1 MIKTLFKGAIEGD
14 LTPPELHELKELGVG
29 SKLALALGDNAPEKM
44 YSTLV
49 NYYEVKET
57 ECPLCGKPLRE
68 GHSGTKMC
76 FYCKTN
82 IAPKMD
88 KEVFIFTPD
97 RELLAIFLENLTGDS
112 YSLPE
117 EETKESESDD
127 KDEDSL
133 PKEAVDAFS
142 KMIQSFTGDTDNDD
156 SDPYYRESC
165 PHDKRDAFEDLEA
178 IVNGFSTDLEYQTF
192 EYYEQAV
199 NHGIGKL
206 GDIVKSLAKE
216 ISSLRAEL
224 ESIKNNHRQSPF
236 PPKASPH
243 DTAKAELLKHLKD
256 LTKLLGE

>member
-1 MIKTLFKGAIEGD
+1 MFKTLFKDILEGD

-97 RELLAIFLENLTGDS
+97 RELLAIFLENLTGDD
-112 YSLPE
+112 YSLAE
-117 EETKESESDD
+117 EEVEGYDESD
-127 KDEDSL
+127 
-133 PKEAVDAFS
+133 
-142 KMIQSFTGDTDNDD
+142 TDYDD
-156 SDPYYRESC
+156 SDPYSRETC
-165 PHDKRDAFEDLEA
+165 PHAKRDAFEE
-178 IVNGFSTDLEYQTF
+178 
-192 EYYEQAV
+192 
-199 NHGIGKL
+199 L
-206 GDIVKSLAKE
+206 GDIVKTMAKE
-216 ISSLRAEL
+216 IGSLKREL
-224 ESIKNNHRQSPF
+224 ESMKNKLLQSP
-236 PPKASPH
+236 KAKPH

>member
-1 MIKTLFKGAIEGD
+1 MFKTLFKDILEGD

-29 SKLALALGDNAPEKM
+29 SKLALALGDNAPEKI

-97 RELLAIFLENLTGDS
+97 RELLATFLENLTGDD
-112 YSLPE
+112 YSLAE
-117 EETKESESDD
+117 EEVEGYDESDD
-127 KDEDSL
+127 
-133 PKEAVDAFS
+133 
-142 KMIQSFTGDTDNDD
+142 DNDD
-156 SDPYYRESC
+156 SDPYSRETC
-165 PHDKRDAFEDLEA
+165 PHAKRDAFEDLEA
-178 IVNGFSTDLEYQTF
+178 IVNDFSTDIEYREF
-192 EYYEQAV
+192 SFYEQAV
-199 NHGIGKL
+199 NHGIGEL

-224 ESIKNNHRQSPF
+224 ESMKNKLLQSP
-236 PPKASPH
+236 KAKPH
-243 DTAKAELLKHLKD
+243 DTAKAELLKQLKD

>member
-1 MIKTLFKGAIEGD
+1 MFKTIFKDILEGD
-14 LTPPELHELKELGVG
+14 LTPPELHEIKELGVG

-82 IAPKMD
+82 IAPKMG

-97 RELLAIFLENLTGDS
+97 RELLAIFLENLTGDD
-112 YSLPE
+112 YSLAE
-117 EETKESESDD
+117 EEVEGYDESDD
-127 KDEDSL
+127 DY
-133 PKEAVDAFS
+133 
-142 KMIQSFTGDTDNDD
+142 DD
-156 SDPYYRESC
+156 SDPYSRETC
-165 PHDKRDAFEDLEA
+165 PHAKRDAFEDLEA

-206 GDIVKSLAKE
+206 GDIVKAMAKE
-216 ISSLRAEL
+216 IDYLNREL
-224 ESIKNNHRQSPF
+224 ESMKNKLLQSP
-236 PPKASPH
+236 KAKPH

>member
-1 MIKTLFKGAIEGD
+1 MFKRLLKDILEGD

-82 IAPKMD
+82 IFPKMD

-127 KDEDSL
+127 KDEDS
-133 PKEAVDAFS
+133 
-142 KMIQSFTGDTDNDD
+142 
-156 SDPYYRESC
+156 DPYYRESC
-165 PHDKRDAFEDLEA
+165 PHDRRDAFEDLEA

-199 NHGIGKL
+199 NHGIAEL
-206 GDIVKSLAKE
+206 GDIVKTMAKE
-216 ISSLRAEL
+216 IGSLKREL
-224 ESIKNNHRQSPF
+224 ESMKNKLLQSP
-236 PPKASPH
+236 KAKPH
-243 DTAKAELLKHLKD
+243 DTAKAELLKQLKD
-256 LTKLLGE
+256 LTKLL

>member
-1 MIKTLFKGAIEGD
+1 MFKTLFKDILEGD

-82 IAPKMD
+82 IAPKTD
-88 KEVFIFTPD
+88 KEVFICTPD

-133 PKEAVDAFS
+133 PKEAV
-142 KMIQSFTGDTDNDD
+142 
-156 SDPYYRESC
+156 
-165 PHDKRDAFEDLEA
+165 
-178 IVNGFSTDLEYQTF
+178 
-192 EYYEQAV
+192 
-199 NHGIGKL
+199 NHGIAEL
-206 GDIVKSLAKE
+206 GDIVKTMAKE
-216 ISSLRAEL
+216 IGSLKREL
-224 ESIKNNHRQSPF
+224 ESMKNKLLQSP
-236 PPKASPH
+236 KAKPH